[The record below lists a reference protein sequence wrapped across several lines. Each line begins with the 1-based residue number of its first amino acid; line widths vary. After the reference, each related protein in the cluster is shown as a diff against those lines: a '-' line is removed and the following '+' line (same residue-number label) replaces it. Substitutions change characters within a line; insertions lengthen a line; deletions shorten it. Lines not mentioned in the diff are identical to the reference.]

1 MNVYAVKRGLALLL
15 APLALAGCTGMNN
28 DYDVLKAQVTQH
40 EQALQQLNM
49 QLSGVQ
55 PAQADT
61 WSQVQ
66 SMRQEVASLRGEVDT
81 LSHSF
86 NQAGGAQAMSDMLAR
101 HDRALRLIETQLAM
115 NLQLDDPAGPALPG
129 APAMPGNAGLPITAA
144 PGTAVPPAVTPST
157 PVRTPAAPAVKPGAT
172 DTAQA
177 LYDSGMAS
185 FNNRRYEQ
193 ALKAFTDFTSAY
205 PQNKLV
211 SNAWF
216 WQGESNYQMK
226 NYAAAALAYEKV
238 ISGFPNSNKAPASY
252 LKQGLSFL
260 QLGKKDAARERL
272 SQLIKKYPK
281 APEATRARQEMQTNK
296 L

>member
-1 MNVYAVKRGLALLL
+1 MNGYWKRGPILALASLV
-15 APLALAGCTGMNN
+15 LAGCTGTTS

-66 SMRQEVASLRGEVDT
+66 SMRQEIASLRGEVDT
-81 LSHSF
+81 MSHSF
-86 NQAGGAQAMSDMLAR
+86 TQAGGAQAMSNMLAR

-115 NLQLDDPAGPALPG
+115 NLQLDDATAALPATTPAG
-129 APAMPGNAGLPITAA
+129 T
-144 PGTAVPPAVTPST
+144 PGTARPGATVPGTATPSSPGSAAVTVPPAASVD
-157 PVRTPAAPAVKPGAT
+157 PAKA
-172 DTAQA
+172 DMAQA
-177 LYDSGMAS
+177 LYDSGMTA
-185 FNNRRYEQ
+185 FNERRYDQ
-193 ALKAFTDFTSAY
+193 ALKAFTDFTGAY
-205 PQNKLV
+205 PQHKLV

-252 LKQGLSFL
+252 LKQGMSFL

-272 SQLIKKYPK
+272 NQLIKKYPK
-281 APEATRARQEMQTNK
+281 APEATRARQEIQNNK

>member
-1 MNVYAVKRGLALLL
+1 MNGYWKRGPILALASLV
-15 APLALAGCTGMNN
+15 LAGCTGMTG

-66 SMRQEVASLRGEVDT
+66 SMRQEIASLRGEVDT
-81 LSHSF
+81 MSHSF
-86 NQAGGAQAMSDMLAR
+86 TQAGGAQAMADMLAR

-115 NLQLDDPAGPALPG
+115 DLQLDDAA
-129 APAMPGNAGLPITAA
+129 AGLPATSPAGT
-144 PGTAVPPAVTPST
+144 PGTVLPGSTIPAATAPST
-157 PVRTPAAPAVKPGAT
+157 PASTTVTTPPSAPVDPGKV
-172 DTAQA
+172 DMAQA
-177 LYDSGMAS
+177 LYDSGMTA
-185 FNNRRYEQ
+185 FNDRRYDQ
-193 ALKAFTDFTSAY
+193 ALKAFTDFTGAY
-205 PQNKLV
+205 PQHKLV

-216 WQGESNYQMK
+216 WQGECNYQMK

-252 LKQGLSFL
+252 LKQGMSFL

-272 SQLIKKYPK
+272 NQLIAKYPK
-281 APEATRARQEMQTNK
+281 APAATRARQEIQNNK

>member
-1 MNVYAVKRGLALLL
+1 MNKYGKCGPILAL
-15 APLALAGCTGMNN
+15 ASLALAGCTGMTG

-66 SMRQEVASLRGEVDT
+66 SMRQEIASLRGEVDT
-81 LSHSF
+81 MSHAF
-86 NQAGGAQAMSDMLAR
+86 TQAGGAQAMSAMLAR

-115 NLQLDDPAGPALPG
+115 NLQLDNPSPGLPMTSPVG
-129 APAMPGNAGLPITAA
+129 TPAPAPLGTPVTTPSA
-144 PGTAVPPAVTPST
+144 PGTPAVTPS
-157 PVRTPAAPAVKPGAT
+157 ANPGLK

-177 LYDSGMAS
+177 LYDSGMTA
-185 FNNRRYEQ
+185 FNERRYEQ
-193 ALKAFTDFTSAY
+193 ALKAFTDFTGAY

-216 WQGESNYQMK
+216 WQGECNYQMK

-238 ISGFPNSNKAPASY
+238 IAGFPNSNKAPAAY
-252 LKQGLSFL
+252 LKQGMSFL

-272 SQLIKKYPK
+272 NQLIQKYPK
-281 APEATRARQEMQTNK
+281 APEATRARQEIQNNK

>member
-15 APLALAGCTGMNN
+15 VPLALAGCTGMNN
-28 DYDVLKAQVTQH
+28 DYDVLKSQVTQH
-40 EQALQQLNM
+40 EQTLQQLNM

-66 SMRQEVASLRGEVDT
+66 SMRQEMAALRGEVDT

-86 NQAGGAQAMSDMLAR
+86 HQAGGAQSMSDMLAR

-115 NLQLDDPAGPALPG
+115 NLQLDQPSTGTALPG
-129 APAMPGNAGLPITAA
+129 MPGNAGLPITAV
-144 PGTAVPPAVTPST
+144 PGTPAVAPAT
-157 PVRTPAAPAVKPGAT
+157 PVQTPAAPVVKPGAA

-193 ALKAFTDFTSAY
+193 ALKAFTDFTATY

-216 WQGESNYQMK
+216 WQGECNYQLK

-252 LKQGLSFL
+252 LKQGLSFV

-272 SQLIKKYPK
+272 SQLISKYPK
-281 APEATRARQEMQTNK
+281 APEATRARQEMQNNK

>member
-1 MNVYAVKRGLALLL
+1 MNGYWKRGPILAL
-15 APLALAGCTGMNN
+15 ASLALAGCTGMTG

-66 SMRQEVASLRGEVDT
+66 SMRQEIASLRGEVDT

-86 NQAGGAQAMSDMLAR
+86 TQAGGAQAMSAMLAR

-115 NLQLDDPAGPALPG
+115 NLQLDDG
-129 APAMPGNAGLPITAA
+129 AAGLPVTTPGGTPGAVIPGVTTPGAA
-144 PGTAVPPAVTPST
+144 AVTTPPATPAIPAVT
-157 PVRTPAAPAVKPGAT
+157 APATPGQV

-185 FNNRRYEQ
+185 FNDRRYEQ
-193 ALKAFTDFTSAY
+193 ALKAFTDFTGTY
-205 PQNKLV
+205 PQHKLV

-216 WQGESNYQMK
+216 WQGECNYQMK

-238 ISGFPNSNKAPASY
+238 ISGFSNSNKAPASY
-252 LKQGLSFL
+252 LKQGMSFL

-272 SQLIKKYPK
+272 NQLIQKYPK
-281 APEATRARQEMQTNK
+281 APEATRARQEIQNNK